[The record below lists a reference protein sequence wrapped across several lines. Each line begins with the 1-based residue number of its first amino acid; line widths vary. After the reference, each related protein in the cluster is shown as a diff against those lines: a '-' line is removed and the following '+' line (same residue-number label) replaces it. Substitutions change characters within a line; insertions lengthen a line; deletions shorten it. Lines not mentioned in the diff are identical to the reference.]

1 MQFLSFE
8 DTTAIYET
16 TFFPK
21 TYQKFCRMITKIKP
35 YILKGY
41 VDEDFSAVT
50 LDVIEVEIIGE
61 KRKPIKK
68 PVEKD
73 KKVYFFG
80 TPRALRFTNIY
91 HRSLP

>member
-21 TYQKFCRMITKIKP
+21 TYQKFCHMITKTKP

-41 VDEDFSAVT
+41 VDEDYSAVT
-50 LDVIEVEIIGE
+50 LNVMEVDIIGE
-61 KRKPIKK
+61 KRKQIIK
-68 PVEKD
+68 PNEKG
-73 KKVYFFG
+73 KKV
-80 TPRALRFTNIY
+80 RWNY
-91 HRSLP
+91 HPV